1 MFRLIKRATPSPAQP
16 RATLSRQRQHVL
28 SLIIV
33 LGSLLAGMALI
44 SHASNNGTEAATSE
58 TTSAGAVVPGKVIIE
73 TSKGNITVELNA
85 ALAPV
90 SVANFLSYVDDGF
103 YNGTIFHRVIDG
115 FMIQGGGFTEGFE
128 RKTVNA
134 PIKNE
139 ANNGLAN
146 QRYTLAM
153 ARTNAPHSA
162 TAQFFINTVDNPY
175 LDHKDTSARGWGYA
189 VFGRIIDG
197 VETVDTISTVETGPG
212 GPFSRDAPV
221 EPIVIK
227 SITRVGETAREDTA
241 KATKSE

>member
-1 MFRLIKRATPSPAQP
+1 MFRLIKRSTTPPAQP
-16 RATLSRQRQHVL
+16 RASLSRQRQHAL

-33 LGSLLAGMALI
+33 LGTLLAGMALI
-44 SHASNNGTEAATSE
+44 GHASNDETEAAASE
-58 TTSAGAVVPGKVIIE
+58 STSAGAVVPGMVIIE

-90 SVANFLSYVDDGF
+90 SVDNFLSYVDDGF

-189 VFGRIIDG
+189 VFGRVIDG
-197 VETVDTISTVETGPG
+197 VETIDSISTVETGPG

-227 SITRVGETAREDTA
+227 RIKRMSAAAPEGTA
-241 KATKSE
+241 KAAKSE